1 MRLAEGKHAFL
12 VDHNI
17 DGRVLMPATSY
28 VCTAWEAAATRA
40 GKEVKDFPVEF
51 QDVQIHQAVVVT
63 DGQKVNLGVQITPN
77 NRFFVSRPP
86 LLACAYLRRSKAL
99 PTDIMQI
106 ALSSTMGSSFECQP
120 VRNLQCLTASQAQ
133 AAVCV

>member
-1 MRLAEGKHAFL
+1 MRHAEGKHAFL

-77 NRFFVSRPP
+77 NRFYVSHPS
-86 LLACAYLRRSKAL
+86 LLACVSEAINNTGSRNHA
-99 PTDIMQI
+99 
-106 ALSSTMGSSFECQP
+106 SSSLYNDG
-120 VRNLQCLTASQAQ
+120 L
-133 AAVCV
+133 

>member
-1 MRLAEGKHAFL
+1 MSLLLICHAEGKHAFL

-77 NRFFVSRPP
+77 NRFFVSP
-86 LLACAYLRRSKAL
+86 LLSLHVYLRR
-99 PTDIMQI
+99 
-106 ALSSTMGSSFECQP
+106 
-120 VRNLQCLTASQAQ
+120 
-133 AAVCV
+133 